1 MVTISEEK
9 LKDLMKSALAEAL
22 EERRDLVQDIV
33 EDAMED
39 IGLARAIEKG
49 LGGKSIPREEVFA
62 ILEMGGSTGLQ
73 AATERQPA
81 RP

>member
-33 EDAMED
+33 EEAMED
-39 IGLARAIEKG
+39 IGLARAIEQG
-49 LGGKSIPREEVFA
+49 LGGGSVPREEVFA
-62 ILEMGGSTGLQ
+62 ILEGAGSTGLQ
-73 AATERQPA
+73 AAPER
-81 RP
+81 

>member
-1 MVTISEEK
+1 MTTIMISEER

-39 IGLARAIEKG
+39 IGLARAIEEG
-49 LGGKSIPREEVFA
+49 LRGESIPREEVIA
-62 ILEMGGSTGLQ
+62 ILKE
-73 AATERQPA
+73 A
-81 RP
+81 